1 MTRALLL
8 TVVALTLSGCLFK
21 KKPKAQVPPT
31 PVSDVQ
37 MPAQMPRAG
46 QTSKPAAGTQ
56 KSPAKRKPAV
66 STQRA
71 ASPAAIPPKAA
82 ETKKTPPAP
91 TPASSQQLGQILSPD
106 ERDQYRATYERSSL
120 AAREML
126 KAIAG
131 RQLAGGSVEAVGRIH
146 SFLAQAQEA
155 ATRDWPAAAQ
165 LAYRAEVLARDLARL
180 LQ

>member
-1 MTRALLL
+1 
-8 TVVALTLSGCLFK
+8 
-21 KKPKAQVPPT
+21 
-31 PVSDVQ
+31 
-37 MPAQMPRAG
+37 
-46 QTSKPAAGTQ
+46 
-56 KSPAKRKPAV
+56 
-66 STQRA
+66 
-71 ASPAAIPPKAA
+71 
-82 ETKKTPPAP
+82 
-91 TPASSQQLGQILSPD
+91 
-106 ERDQYRATYERSSL
+106 
-120 AAREML
+120 ML